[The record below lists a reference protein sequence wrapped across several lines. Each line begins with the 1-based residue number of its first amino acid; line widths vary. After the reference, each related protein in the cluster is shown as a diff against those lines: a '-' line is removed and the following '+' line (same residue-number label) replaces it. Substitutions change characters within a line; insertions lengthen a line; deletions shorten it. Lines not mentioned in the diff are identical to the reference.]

1 MMTVDDIKKYR
12 VTEQLR
18 DQRSITVRAI
28 RPDDKDLLREAFK
41 ELDEESIY
49 TRFFGPKKELTEKEL
64 AWATEVDFIRDIALV
79 VCIQE
84 GDRERIIGG
93 GRYLGTAKGSDLPTT
108 AEIAFMVEEDYHG
121 LGIASILLKH
131 LVLIGKEQ
139 GVSRFEAEVLPQN
152 KAMLRVFHRS
162 GLPVTTVPS
171 GDSIHITIHLD
182 KERESETSGGTL
194 R

>member
-1 MMTVDDIKKYR
+1 MMTVDDIKKYL

-28 RPDDKDLLREAFK
+28 RPDDKELLREAFK

-49 TRFFGPKKELTEKEL
+49 TRFFGPRKELTEKEL
-64 AWATEVDFIRDIALV
+64 AWATEVDFIRNVALV

-84 GDRERIIGG
+84 GDREKVIGG
-93 GRYLGTAKGSDLPTT
+93 GRYLGTTGSGPPAS
-108 AEIAFMVEEDYHG
+108 AEVAFLVEEDYHG
-121 LGIASILLKH
+121 LGIASMVLKH
-131 LVLIGKEQ
+131 LALIGREQ

-162 GLPVTTVPS
+162 GLPVTTEPS
-171 GDSIHITIHLD
+171 GDSMHVTILL
-182 KERESETSGGTL
+182 E
-194 R
+194 

>member
-1 MMTVDDIKKYR
+1 MMKVDDIKKYR

-28 RPDDKDLLREAFK
+28 RSDDKDLLREAFK

-64 AWATEVDFIRDIALV
+64 AWATEVDFIRNVALV

-93 GRYLGTAKGSDLPTT
+93 GRYLGAAGSDLPDI

-131 LVLIGKEQ
+131 LVLIGKEH
-139 GVSRFEAEVLPQN
+139 GFP
-152 KAMLRVFHRS
+152 F
-162 GLPVTTVPS
+162 
-171 GDSIHITIHLD
+171 
-182 KERESETSGGTL
+182 
-194 R
+194 

>member
-1 MMTVDDIKKYR
+1 MMKVDDIKKYR
-12 VTEQLR
+12 VSEQLR

-41 ELDEESIY
+41 ELDDESIY
-49 TRFFGPKKELTEKEL
+49 TRFFGPKKELSEKEL
-64 AWATEVDFIRDIALV
+64 AWATEVDFIRNIALV

-84 GDRERIIGG
+84 GDRERMIGG
-93 GRYLGTAKGSDLPTT
+93 GRYLGTTVSDLPTS

-121 LGIASILLKH
+121 LGIASIVLKH
-131 LVLIGKEQ
+131 LVLIGRQQ
-139 GVSRFEAEVLPQN
+139 GVSCFEAEVLPQN

-171 GDSIHITIHLD
+171 GDSIHVTILL
-182 KERESETSGGTL
+182 E
-194 R
+194 

>member
-1 MMTVDDIKKYR
+1 MMTKDDTIKYR

-28 RPDDKDLLREAFK
+28 RPDDKGLLREAFK
-41 ELDEESIY
+41 ELDEESIH
-49 TRFFGPKKELTEKEL
+49 TRFFAPKKELTEKEL
-64 AWATEVDFIRDIALV
+64 AWATEVDFIRNVALV

-93 GRYLGTAKGSDLPTT
+93 GRYLATAGSDLPTS

-131 LVLIGKEQ
+131 LVLIARGK
-139 GVSRFEAEVLPQN
+139 GISRFEAEVLPQN
-152 KAMLRVFHRS
+152 EAMLRVFHRS
-162 GLPVTTVPS
+162 GLSVTTVPS
-171 GDSIHITIHLD
+171 GDSIHVTILL
-182 KERESETSGGTL
+182 E
-194 R
+194 

>member
-12 VTEQLR
+12 VSEQLR
-18 DQRSITVRAI
+18 DQRLITVRAI
-28 RPDDKDLLREAFK
+28 RPDDKGLLLEAFK

-49 TRFFGPKKELTEKEL
+49 TRFFGPKKDLTEKEL
-64 AWATEVDFIRDIALV
+64 AWATEVDFIQTVALI

-93 GRYLGTAKGSDLPTT
+93 GRYLAPAGSDLPTSS
-108 AEIAFMVEEDYHG
+108 EIAFLVEEDYHG
-121 LGIASILLKH
+121 LGIASMVLKH
-131 LVLIGKEQ
+131 LVLIGRGQ

-152 KAMLRVFHRS
+152 KAMLKVFHRT

-171 GDSIHITIHLD
+171 GDSIHVTILL
-182 KERESETSGGTL
+182 E
-194 R
+194 

>member
-18 DQRSITVRAI
+18 DQRLITVRAI
-28 RPDDKDLLREAFK
+28 RPDDKELLRDAFK

-49 TRFFGPKKELTEKEL
+49 TRFFGPKKDLTEKEL
-64 AWATEVDFIRDIALV
+64 AWATEVDFVRNIALV

-84 GDRERIIGG
+84 GDMERVIGG
-93 GRYLGTAKGSDLPTT
+93 GRYLGTAGSGVPTS

-121 LGIASILLKH
+121 LGIASLVLKH
-131 LVLIGKEQ
+131 LVLIGRQQ

-152 KAMLRVFHRS
+152 KAMLRVFDRS

-171 GDSIHITIHLD
+171 GDSIHVTIRL
-182 KERESETSGGTL
+182 E
-194 R
+194 

>member
-1 MMTVDDIKKYR
+1 MMTVDDIKKYQ

-18 DQRSITVRAI
+18 DQRLITVRAI
-28 RPDDKDLLREAFK
+28 RPDDKGLLLEAFK

-64 AWATEVDFIRDIALV
+64 AWATEVDFIRNIALV

-84 GDRERIIGG
+84 GDRERVIGG
-93 GRYLGTAKGSDLPTT
+93 GRYLGTAGPDLPTR

-121 LGIASILLKH
+121 LGIASIVLKH
-131 LVLIGKEQ
+131 LVLIGRQQ
-139 GVSRFEAEVLPQN
+139 GVSCFEAEVLPQN
-152 KAMLRVFHRS
+152 KAMLKVFHRT

-171 GDSIHITIHLD
+171 GDSIHVTIRL
-182 KERESETSGGTL
+182 E
-194 R
+194 